1 MQILASDRTHYFI
14 GCQPPEIPAEEEE
27 WDDGLASNKERAGGQ
42 WGMQLSSLELAQEKE

>member
-1 MQILASDRTHYFI
+1 MQILASDRTHYFL